1 MSARKHDRAPR
12 STRMPVS
19 LDVLVVDD
27 EPKICQLLSQ
37 ILSARGCAVRL
48 AHDGFEGLTQFQQRH
63 ADMVITDVKMPRL
76 NGLEL
81 IRELK
86 HLDPLLNIVVITAYP
101 SVEGAVE
108 AMQYGACDF
117 ITKPFDIT
125 QIQAILYRCHQRLS
139 LSRQM
144 RSMGDGLLKLE
155 ELNRRLAE
163 LNEMKSQFLAA
174 ISHEINT
181 PLCLMS
187 EWIYLLA
194 DGTLGSLTPDQQQA
208 VDALI
213 GAYDRLRLLL
223 QQLIDLMHG
232 HEIVL
237 SRQEV
242 TAQHVLQQSLAA
254 IAVKAAIRSITVTQ
268 HLPSEPMAFEVDRPR
283 CAAAFE
289 YLLDNAVKFN
299 REGGRINVTMTAT
312 PETVELRVQDTGIGI
327 PAEELEKVFTAFYQ
341 VDRRLNRA
349 YGGVGVGLTLAKR
362 YVELH
367 GGSLSLTSEVGK
379 GTTVTVVLPR
389 HALNAI
395 VPGEALPPPPL

>member
-1 MSARKHDRAPR
+1 
-12 STRMPVS
+12 MPVS

-48 AHDGFEGLTQFQQRH
+48 AHDGFEGLTQFQQRP

-86 HLDPLLNIVVITAYP
+86 HLDPLINIVVITAYP

-139 LSRQM
+139 LGRQM

-194 DGTLGSLTPDQQQA
+194 DGTLGSMTSDQQQA
-208 VDALI
+208 VDAII

-242 TAQHVLQQSLAA
+242 TAQHVLQQALAA
-254 IAVKAAIRSITVTQ
+254 VAAKATVRSITMTSR
-268 HLPSEPMAFEVDRPR
+268 LPSEPIAFEVDRPR

-299 REGGRINVTMTAT
+299 HEGGRIEVAMSAT
-312 PETVELRVQDTGIGI
+312 PEAVELTIQDTGIGI
-327 PAEELEKVFTAFYQ
+327 PPQEMDKVFTAFYQ

-349 YGGVGVGLTLAKR
+349 YGGVGIGLTLAKR
-362 YVELH
+362 YMELH
-367 GGSLSLTSEVGK
+367 GGSLTLTSEVGK
-379 GTTVTVVLPR
+379 GTTATMVLPR
-389 HALNAI
+389 RALDII
-395 VPGEALPPPPL
+395 VPGEALPPPPQ

>member
-1 MSARKHDRAPR
+1 
-12 STRMPVS
+12 
-19 LDVLVVDD
+19 
-27 EPKICQLLSQ
+27 
-37 ILSARGCAVRL
+37 
-48 AHDGFEGLTQFQQRH
+48 
-63 ADMVITDVKMPRL
+63 
-76 NGLEL
+76 
-81 IRELK
+81 
-86 HLDPLLNIVVITAYP
+86 
-101 SVEGAVE
+101 
-108 AMQYGACDF
+108 MQYGACDF

-194 DGTLGSLTPDQQQA
+194 DGTLGNLTPDQQQA

-242 TAQHVLQQSLAA
+242 TVQHVLQQALAA
-254 IAVKAAIRSITVTQ
+254 IAAKAAIRSITVTHQ
-268 HLPSEPMAFEVDRPR
+268 LPSEPIAFDVDRSR

-289 YLLDNAVKFN
+289 YLLDNAVKFS
-299 REGGRINVTMTAT
+299 REGGRITVTMTAT
-312 PETVELRVQDTGIGI
+312 PETVELRIQDAGIGI
-327 PAEELEKVFTAFYQ
+327 PAEEMEKVFTAFYQ

-367 GGSLSLTSEVGK
+367 GGSLALTSEVGK

-389 HALNAI
+389 RALHVIGAA
-395 VPGEALPPPPL
+395 ESLPPAQL

>member
-1 MSARKHDRAPR
+1 
-12 STRMPVS
+12 MPVS

-108 AMQYGACDF
+108 AMRYGACDF

-254 IAVKAAIRSITVTQ
+254 VAAKAAIRSITVTQ
-268 HLPSEPMAFEVDRPR
+268 HLPSEPIAFEVDRPR

-312 PETVELRVQDTGIGI
+312 PETVELRIQDTGIGI
-327 PAEELEKVFTAFYQ
+327 LAEELEKVFTAFYQ

-349 YGGVGVGLTLAKR
+349 YGGVGVGLTLARR

-367 GGSLSLTSEVGK
+367 GGSLALASEVGN

-389 HALNAI
+389 HAVNAV
-395 VPGEALPPPPL
+395 VPGEALPPPQL

>member
-1 MSARKHDRAPR
+1 
-12 STRMPVS
+12 MPVS

-27 EPKICQLLSQ
+27 EPKICQMLSQ

-48 AHDGFEGLTQFQQRH
+48 AHDGFEGLTQFQQRP

-86 HLDPLLNIVVITAYP
+86 HLDPLINIVVITAYP

-242 TAQHVLQQSLAA
+242 TAQHVLQQALAA
-254 IAVKAAIRSITVTQ
+254 VAVKATLRSITMTH
-268 HLPSEPMAFEVDRPR
+268 HLPSEPIAFEVDRPR

-289 YLLDNAVKFN
+289 YVLDNAVKFN
-299 REGGRINVTMTAT
+299 REGGRIDVTMTAT
-312 PETVELRVQDTGIGI
+312 PEAVELRIQDTGIGI
-327 PAEELEKVFTAFYQ
+327 PAQELEKVFTAFYQ
-341 VDRRLNRA
+341 IDRRLNRA

-367 GGSLSLTSEVGK
+367 GGSLALISEVGK
-379 GTTVTVVLPR
+379 GTTVTIALPR
-389 HALNAI
+389 RALNVI
-395 VPGEALPPPPL
+395 VPGEALPPPHL